1 MKNSYQKRD
10 AVKNYFP
17 LPNEL
22 FCLGLSSGEIL
33 VYTYL
38 MYCED
43 RKTYQC
49 HPSYKT
55 IGKAVGMTRNTVRK
69 YAQMLEERHLIMTEP
84 TKVVTKSG
92 VKRNG
97 SLLYT
102 VLPID
107 EAVRFH
113 NEEQLRRLEAENA
126 KARAKKALEEYDK
139 AHPKE
144 AP

>member
-69 YAQMLEERHLIMTEP
+69 YAQMLEERHLIATEP